1 MNDGTWTVH
10 NVAEDDDAHWINMGW
25 GSIGRVSLIGPLILL
40 SISIAYGLY
49 NQYAGNEIFWVSLMI
64 IPIGI
69 LLWEIIDR
77 EGVSSIERALASW
90 IMVLIAF
97 PISEELNYLN
107 TKYRNYAENT
117 GEPLIELAR
126 LGEVLLST
134 IIFDLFLILGPL
146 IITIIILRKGFNQE
160 NKEGLSYNA
169 DKFAYLGLLVLAL
182 MDTSGGLALFIL
194 YGIVIFNAIK
204 YRHFFVMC
212 VAPIILVAAEDNMM
226 GSTDLIGSIL
236 IDLNFSNYDFAEIII
251 LGMPRL
257 SCIII
262 TITASIILIKSMI
275 DERRGLIEDGV
286 REMPVVAATIW
297 LAVGVWGMLPEA
309 SWALFTITIA
319 MTFQNIFTGKL
330 FFIPYAP
337 AAMLFSLLTALT
349 LDSNFS
355 ELTEGELI
363 SYSLFWMGI
372 FSLTLHYLARSGLLY
387 RWAKEG
393 NEDENDKTGYEL
405 FDISIPNLDSIAGR
419 KQLITNLQYWTLGGL
434 LLSWDALFGIGTIFG
449 AIWITWEVQKN
460 GQKDLALLMPLLH
473 AFALWNFIEQIDD
486 TRWETIQNIIVGI
499 ILIGEGAIMTYVSSK
514 SEIAWNWETFEFENE
529 GTYFDW
535 LDRLGMISIFYI
547 ITGIVWIMETAD
559 LDSLMYGMIAAY
571 LCTVAIQG
579 FQEETDSAWRRG
591 LGGFGSLIAIFML
604 STTINDPLYEAVT
617 WLGLGIVAFG
627 FGMMYMQRFGE
638 DGDVYVGEQMVEA
651 PATLIPPPI
660 TEEESIP
667 EPVTE
672 EVVEEV
678 VEDVCEEVVEEV
690 VEDVTEEVVE
700 EKVLQP
706 LLNKEIEQ
714 TITEDES
721 IPEPV
726 TKSSVEEDLEKLSL
740 IETNQG
746 FFFKLSPDILKNIK
760 QALENTNYEG
770 FKPVLEFDASG
781 QIVLNFE

>member
-1 MNDGTWTVH
+1 
-10 NVAEDDDAHWINMGW
+10 
-25 GSIGRVSLIGPLILL
+25 
-40 SISIAYGLY
+40 
-49 NQYAGNEIFWVSLMI
+49 
-64 IPIGI
+64 
-69 LLWEIIDR
+69 
-77 EGVSSIERALASW
+77 
-90 IMVLIAF
+90 MVLIAF

-169 DKFAYLGLLVLAL
+169 DKFTYLGLLVLAL

-194 YGIVIFNAIK
+194 YGVVIFNAIK
-204 YRHFFVMC
+204 YRHFFVLS

-226 GSTDLIGSIL
+226 GSTDLIGSVL
-236 IDLNFSNYDFAEIII
+236 NDLNFSDYDFAEIII

-275 DERRGLIEDGV
+275 DGRRELMGDEV

-319 MTFQNIFTGKL
+319 MTFQNIFTGRL

-355 ELTEGELI
+355 DLTEGELI

-372 FSLTLHYLARSGLLY
+372 FSLILHYLARTGLLY
-387 RWAKEG
+387 RWAEEG
-393 NEDENDKTGYEL
+393 KEDENLKTGYEL
-405 FDISIPNLDSIAGR
+405 FDISIPNLDSIAGL
-419 KQLITNLQYWTLGGL
+419 KQLITKLQEWTSVGL
-434 LLSWDALFGIGTIFG
+434 LLRWDALVWNWNYFWCNMDYLGGSKEWTKGF
-449 AIWITWEVQKN
+449 
-460 GQKDLALLMPLLH
+460 ALLMPLLH
-473 AFALWNFIEQIDD
+473 AFALWNFIEKIDD
-486 TRWETIQNIIVGI
+486 TRWETIQNIVVGL
-499 ILIGEGAIMTYVSSK
+499 ILIGEGSIMTYISSK
-514 SEIAWNWETFEFENE
+514 SEIAWNWDTFEFENE
-529 GTYFDW
+529 ASYFDW

-559 LDSLMYGMIAAY
+559 LDSLMYGMIATY

-591 LGGFGSLIAIFML
+591 FGGFGSLIAIFML

-678 VEDVCEEVVEEV
+678 VEDVTEEVVEEV
-690 VEDVTEEVVE
+690 V
-700 EKVLQP
+700 K
-706 LLNKEIEQ
+706 
-714 TITEDES
+714 
-721 IPEPV
+721 
-726 TKSSVEEDLEKLSL
+726 KLPR
-740 IETNQG
+740 
-746 FFFKLSPDILKNIK
+746 KL
-760 QALENTNYEG
+760 
-770 FKPVLEFDASG
+770 
-781 QIVLNFE
+781 